1 MSDQDEIAGLFAL
14 QTCARYLLRLPG
26 HENYSTTLPT
36 KAFSANGSQ
45 WFVHFLST
53 EHATLP
59 QKAKELFG
67 KILQDVT
74 ELNDR
79 DARVGG

>member
-1 MSDQDEIAGLFAL
+1 M
-14 QTCARYLLRLPG
+14 
-26 HENYSTTLPT
+26 ENYTKFIILDNLRSTFCRECTLHSLQKVLST
-36 KAFSANGSQ
+36 NG
-45 WFVHFLST
+45 WFFIFLST